1 MPLEGSEGGPPQMLS
16 ANHINRPGKDPDK
29 KSLASIRVIRGQLFF
44 FSYPC
49 HPRNPR
55 LPAYSRARAAL
66 NVPCFEGRSP
76 TSGANS
82 TSPLIESGVSNFP
95 LNINVPASRPTL
107 PSINSTGPVN
117 VTEFPSFKVHFA
129 SQGLPGPQTFNRGST
144 TSKVPFPAS
153 CASKRTVRLFPSAK
167 LISMFQRP
175 IMFGDCV

>member
-1 MPLEGSEGGPPQMLS
+1 MNLTFNPTPLSGLGFFYSCYRWFAPPANVQATLRVRSRKRGCSRYS
-16 ANHINRPGKDPDK
+16 ART
-29 KSLASIRVIRGQLFF
+29 
-44 FSYPC
+44 
-49 HPRNPR
+49 
-55 LPAYSRARAAL
+55 AL

-117 VTEFPSFKVHFA
+117 VTEFWSSRVHFA
-129 SQGLPGPQTFNRGST
+129 SEGLPGPQTFNLGST

-153 CASKRTVRLFPSAK
+153 CASNRSERLFPSANVMSTFH
-167 LISMFQRP
+167 LPIIS
-175 IMFGDCV
+175 GDCPWAMAPQNI